1 MAATP
6 YREREPRT
14 PARERETGCESPQRR
29 PRDEPLEQPAEH
41 AVVEERARRERRP
54 RAVQDEEDPLSAQ
67 ARREG
72 RDARE
77 QVTRSVRDHDVGG
90 ADLTPEQSPA
100 ADRKRPARRFR
111 GTAWERSRRPAPR
124 PSEAGRRGRERASPL
139 RGGVAPRR
147 PRTARRLR
155 RGEARSSRRSTRVRG
170 VDFPGVGAHAMS
182 APRSRRGRGVP
193 VFPRTRPP
201 GTGHR
206 RRRGRRR
213 AGRGASHLWAHSVLP
228 CWAIPMRC
236 E

>member
-67 ARREG
+67 ARGEG
-72 RDARE
+72 RDVRE

-100 ADRKRPARRFR
+100 ADRKRPARRPEEPR
-111 GTAWERSRRPAPR
+111 GNGHIGLRLARRRPAGEDANVPAL
-124 PSEAGRRGRERASPL
+124 SAEE
-139 RGGVAPRR
+139 
-147 PRTARRLR
+147 LR
-155 RGEARSSRRSTRVRG
+155 RDVHELLDASDAGEARSSRRSTRARG
-170 VDFPGVGAHAMS
+170 ADFPGSALTLRARRAPDAAAVFPCSPEPGHQEQDVGGAEHDRELEE
-182 APRSRRGRGVP
+182 APRIGGR
-193 VFPRTRPP
+193 T
-201 GTGHR
+201 
-206 RRRGRRR
+206 
-213 AGRGASHLWAHSVLP
+213 WCLP
-228 CWAIPMRC
+228 CWSIPMRC